1 MNVPILIRVRICQC
15 MCMPV
20 PMVISQ
26 SRIYRYLSLELFICR
41 ARQQLNLASVIL
53 SSMGLLLSPPSTLL
67 LRTEGDFQAKAR
79 FYRITLTTSP
89 SFVQHLALY
98 PQSFST
104 LDDFEL
110 EEKPPHRFTSSW
122 CKSIHVPSRPAV
134 YASIIRLLL
143 SYPKNCATTKVLR
156 SNLSEL
162 IGYDLLGLEDGYLD
176 TNDDEAV
183 VAIGLEQRLADATQ
197 AVLQW
202 GTDCVWRSGEE
213 WIGDALDTVV
223 AGTGSIEYLP
233 CKS

>member
-1 MNVPILIRVRICQC
+1 
-15 MCMPV
+15 MPDKK
-20 PMVISQ
+20 
-26 SRIYRYLSLELFICR
+26 LDH
-41 ARQQLNLASVIL
+41 ASVIL
-53 SSMGLLLSPPSTLL
+53 SSMGLPLSPPSLLL

-79 FYRITLTTSP
+79 FYRITLTTSS
-89 SFVQHLALY
+89 SFIQHLALY

-104 LDDFEL
+104 LDGSEL
-110 EEKPPHRFTSSW
+110 EEKPPHHSTISI
-122 CKSIHVPSRPAV
+122 CKSILVPSRPAL

-162 IGYDLLGLEDGYLD
+162 IGYDLLGLEDGYMD

-183 VAIGLEQRLADATQ
+183 VAIGLAQRLVDATQ
-197 AVLQW
+197 VVLQW
-202 GTDCVWRSGEE
+202 GTDGVWRPGEE
-213 WIGDALDTVV
+213 WIGDALGAVV